1 MGARLSA
8 KTWTRGA
15 ECVATEVD
23 GALVLLDLE
32 GGMYFALNGPAA
44 DVWLALESPRSEQA
58 LVEVLTAKY
67 AVESDHCAR
76 SVAVLLKDLAVKGL
90 AKPAA

>member
-1 MGARLSA
+1 M
-8 KTWTRGA
+8 
-15 ECVATEVD
+15 
-23 GALVLLDLE
+23 LLDLE

-44 DVWLALESPRSEQA
+44 DVWQALEAPQSEGA

-67 AVESDHCAR
+67 TVEADHCAR
-76 SVAVLLKDLAVKGL
+76 SVAALLRDLAEKGL